1 MDNNNSNQNIIDKY
15 DSMNI
20 NLKFYRNFVEVVE
33 SGSLSRAVEKT
44 HTAQTAL
51 TMEMQIL
58 ENKIGTKLIVRN
70 KGKRKLELT
79 DAGRAFY
86 QRAKDLCYL
95 FANIHEEMASIID
108 GSSGILRLSISASRA
123 QSLCKEILIPFFAE
137 NPGVKF
143 EIIEDI
149 LPKLEKNVQSS
160 FTELAISNS
169 PLHNKENFEILHQIP
184 EKIYAVFNPQYF
196 CFGSKKN
203 LPLKDLSQQPVALSK
218 GSSSV
223 FLDSMT
229 TSGYIINCLAKCS
242 SRSTALSWAEAGAAI
257 AIIPRNSYDIKNKK
271 LCYLQIDDP
280 RFFTE
285 KIVYKL
291 AGKPLSP
298 LAQRFL
304 TFYLDKFKQISL

>member
-1 MDNNNSNQNIIDKY
+1 METQNSFHSINDTS

-33 SGSLSRAVEKT
+33 SGTLSRAVEKT

-51 TMEMQIL
+51 TMEIQIL
-58 ENKIGTKLIVRN
+58 ENKLGTKLIVRN

-79 DAGRAFY
+79 DAGRIFY

-95 FANIHEEMASIID
+95 FTNIHEEMSSIID
-108 GSSGILRLSISASRA
+108 GSTGILRLSVSASRA
-123 QSLCKEILIPFFAE
+123 QALCKEILIPFFNE
-137 NPGVKF
+137 NKGVKF

-149 LPKLEKNVQSS
+149 LPKLEKNVLSS
-160 FTELAISNS
+160 FTELAIANS
-169 PLHNKENFEILHQIP
+169 PLQNKEHLEILHQMP
-184 EKIYAVFNPQYF
+184 EKIYAVFNPEYF
-196 CFGSKKN
+196 NFSNKRHVK
-203 LPLKDLSQQPVALSK
+203 LEDLSHQPVALSK

-229 TSGYIINCLAKCS
+229 SSGYIINCLAKCS
-242 SRSTALSWAEAGAAI
+242 SRSTALSWAESGAAI
-257 AIIPRNSYDIKNKK
+257 AIIPRSNYDTKNKR
-271 LCYLQIDDP
+271 LSYLPIDDP

-304 TFYLDKFKQISL
+304 TFYLDRIKQL